1 MVLLELHITHCK
13 VFGSIPED
21 VYKIIQENT
30 SYLHNEYMF
39 SYAYKSSGWD
49 GYVRLFKNNAFP
61 IGLLPRI
68 KYIFKKQSVKYK
80 VVDKRPEIEYGQPLK
95 LDPNSGFES
104 RDYQIAMAEKCFEK
118 GMGVVKAATGSGK
131 TFTLGLVVGKYN
143 VKTMIYVIGVELL
156 YQMKSTLER
165 MYPNLEVGII
175 GDGKCEVKDVNIATI
190 WSAASAFNK
199 KINILDADLTYDKK
213 DVANKAK
220 VQKAIREANLFI
232 LDECQYAAANTVQF
246 IHRASASAKHRFL
259 FSASPWRDSGDEIL
273 IEAVGGNRIYDLPA
287 SKLIEEGYLVRPEI
301 HFLDVPVMRKVGKTY
316 QEVYSNYIVNNDKR
330 NDLIISSAKK
340 LIDSG
345 KKVLIL
351 VVRVGH
357 GNILLKKMKGKYRVD
372 FLDGQNTSKQRL
384 QTIEKMKSG
393 EIDVLIASKIFD
405 QGVDIPQLD
414 ALILAGSGKSSGRA
428 LQRIGRVIRKNE
440 GKVRAIVVDFY
451 DNAKYLRDHSEVRKK
466 VYETEPSFV
475 IKFPKLKEFK
485 KYPKRKKI
493 DWSSN

>member
-1 MVLLELHITHCK
+1 MILLELHITHCK
-13 VFGSIPED
+13 VFGNIPEET
-21 VYKIIQENT
+21 YKIIQEKT
-30 SYLHNEYMF
+30 SYLHNGYMF
-39 SYAYKSSGWD
+39 SYAHKNSGWD
-49 GYVRLFKNNAFP
+49 GYVRLFKNNSFP

-68 KYIFKKQSVKYK
+68 KYILEKQNVHYNIA
-80 VVDKRPEIEYGQPLK
+80 DKRPAIDYGDSLV
-95 LDPNSGFES
+95 LDPKSGFEA
-104 RDYQIAMAEKCFEK
+104 REYQSEIADKCFEK

-143 VKTMIYVIGVELL
+143 IKTMIYVIGVELL

-165 MYPNLEVGII
+165 MYPNLEIGLI
-175 GDGKCEVKDVNIATI
+175 GDGHCDVKDINIATI

-199 KINILDADLTYDKK
+199 KIDVLDADLTYDKK
-213 DVANKAK
+213 DIKNKLK
-220 VQKAIREANLFI
+220 VQKAIKEAQMFI

-246 IHRASASAKHRFL
+246 IHKASINAKHRFL

-287 SKLIEEGYLVRPEI
+287 SNLIETGYLVRPEI

-316 QEVYSNYIVNNDKR
+316 QEVYSNYIVNNDTR
-330 NDLIISSAKK
+330 NDMIISAAKK
-340 LIDSG
+340 LISSG

-357 GNILLKKMKGKYRVD
+357 GNTLLKKMKDDYRVD

-384 QTIEKMKSG
+384 ETINRMKSG

-428 LQRIGRVIRKNE
+428 LQRIGRVIRKHK
-440 GKVRAIVVDFY
+440 GKDRAIVVDFY

-466 VYETEPSFV
+466 VYETEPSFI
-475 IKFPKLKEFK
+475 IKFPKLKEYK
-485 KYPKRKKI
+485 KYPKKKKI
-493 DWSSN
+493 DWSS

>member
-1 MVLLELHITHCK
+1 
-13 VFGSIPED
+13 
-21 VYKIIQENT
+21 
-30 SYLHNEYMF
+30 
-39 SYAYKSSGWD
+39 
-49 GYVRLFKNNAFP
+49 
-61 IGLLPRI
+61 
-68 KYIFKKQSVKYK
+68 
-80 VVDKRPEIEYGQPLK
+80 
-95 LDPNSGFES
+95 
-104 RDYQIAMAEKCFEK
+104 
-118 GMGVVKAATGSGK
+118 
-131 TFTLGLVVGKYN
+131 
-143 VKTMIYVIGVELL
+143 
-156 YQMKSTLER
+156 

-213 DVANKAK
+213 DVTNKAK
-220 VQKAIREANLFI
+220 VQKAIKEAKLFI

-246 IHRASASAKHRFL
+246 IHRASINAKHRFL

-340 LIDSG
+340 LISSG

-384 QTIEKMKSG
+384 ETIEKMKSG